1 MGHKVSGQRRKP
13 DNQLY
18 KTNQTRTGNTSV
30 EQYREP
36 LNNQYTAASFS
47 LNKYGFN
54 QALNDSLLNSTNPR
68 PLALY
73 ICDDQSLATDIFN
86 QLVLHS
92 ESISAYLKEQF
103 ILWKWSLTQENY
115 HEFLTIVATD
125 AGEEVAAVIDSLPSE
140 VYPLLICLVFDRGEI
155 KVKSVIHGTMSDREA
170 LPLLLQARDTF
181 VAAFE
186 LPDTS
191 GLHEFTRVAAD
202 FNGETSSIISIH
214 RIENT
219 LWLIQYLNQK
229 QMIENRLGHNNTER
243 LLFHGCPYEAAKNI
257 LQQAFDHSRIGTN
270 GTACGHGFYFSSSRY
285 VSDQYA
291 VPNPSTGA
299 KRMLMCRVLVGRSCQ
314 GNSTMTKCPS
324 SYDSTTNGSD
334 VFVVYSNRHIL
345 PEYLITYK

>member
-1 MGHKVSGQRRKP
+1 M
-13 DNQLY
+13 
-18 KTNQTRTGNTSV
+18 
-30 EQYREP
+30 
-36 LNNQYTAASFS
+36 
-47 LNKYGFN
+47 
-54 QALNDSLLNSTNPR
+54 
-68 PLALY
+68 
-73 ICDDQSLATDIFN
+73 I
-86 QLVLHS
+86 
-92 ESISAYLKEQF
+92 
-103 ILWKWSLTQENY
+103 
-115 HEFLTIVATD
+115 ATD

-219 LWLIQYLNQK
+219 MWLIQYLNQK